1 MNVEFEPFL
10 SLPWLIG
17 ILVPLALLILATIAL
32 RMRGGLIRLA
42 AAAALALALFNPV
55 IINEER
61 EPLKSVVAV
70 AVERSQSYELGDR
83 SSAPAAALKA
93 AQDQLSAI
101 AQIETCGVGAGEHD
115 DI

>member
-70 AVERSQSYELGDR
+70 VVDRSQSR
-83 SSAPAAALKA
+83 SWANAAA
-93 AQDQLSAI
+93 I
-101 AQIETCGVGAGEHD
+101 RMPH
-115 DI
+115 